1 MIQPGENNIWKAA
14 LEMSREDRVQL
25 ATLLLESLDVDD
37 SADEQEIHQE
47 WLTELK
53 RRMDSSDQGI
63 EKSIPW
69 SEARQMIHGR

>member
-1 MIQPGENNIWKAA
+1 MIQPGENNIWKTA

-25 ATLLLESLDVDD
+25 ATLLIESLDEDD
-37 SADEQEIHQE
+37 SDDEQEIHQE

-53 RRMDSSDQGI
+53 RRIESSDQKA

-69 SEARQMIHGR
+69 AEARRMI